1 MKKVLIIS
9 LLVIAAIIAV
19 SVWVKNSETYKES
32 PNTSQG
38 YEEKE
43 SNSDMESYFAKLE
56 AKEKEISDFSCK
68 IITKSGENI
77 TLSNYIK
84 KNGKKRIDNKTGE
97 IETISIFDN
106 ENKTVTT
113 YLPNEKKAFVEAY
126 DPSSKSSC
134 LLSNSESLDKNN
146 MVKEEAIEINGYP
159 CQMLADKGGNVKM
172 CVSEEY
178 GIPIYA
184 MNGNTEMQIT
194 EISVE
199 PVEEIVFSLPENV
212 QVIKR

>member
-38 YEEKE
+38 YEERE

-113 YLPNEKKAFVEAY
+113 YLPNEKKAFVEKY
-126 DPSSKSSC
+126 DPSTKSSC
-134 LLSNSESLDKNN
+134 LLANSESLDKNN
-146 MVKEEAIEINGYP
+146 MMKEEATEINGYP
-159 CQMLADKGGNVKM
+159 CQMLAVKGGSVKM

-178 GIPIYA
+178 GIPIDA
-184 MNGNTEMQIT
+184 VNGNTEMQIT

-199 PVEEIVFSLPENV
+199 PVEEIVFSLLENV